1 VAVRV
6 AVVTGG
12 ASGIGRACALA
23 FADTGAAVAVI
34 DADGDGAAGTADA
47 IRESGG
53 EALALVADVADSE
66 AVDAAF
72 RQIDERFGRVDAAV
86 NSAGIQGA
94 LGETADCTDE
104 NWHRTLG
111 INLTGTFLAMKH
123 ELHAMLRGDG
133 GAIVNVA
140 SNFGLV
146 AAPRMPAYAAS
157 KHGVIGL
164 TKAAALDY
172 ATRGIRVNALCPG
185 GTDTP
190 MIHKSSEADPAVRK
204 RMTEEVM
211 ELHPM
216 RRWARPEEIAATA
229 LWLCSPD
236 AGYVNGAAIAADG
249 GYVAQ

>member
-1 VAVRV
+1 MDVRV

-53 EALALVADVADSE
+53 EALALVADVADGE
-66 AVDAAF
+66 AVAEAF
-72 RQIDERFGRVDAAV
+72 RQIDERFGRLDCAV
-86 NSAGIQGA
+86 NSAGVQGA
-94 LGETADCTDE
+94 LGDAAECTEE
-104 NWHRTLG
+104 NWHRTIG
-111 INLTGTFLAMKH
+111 INLTGIWLAMKH
-123 ELHAMLRGDG
+123 ELPAMLRGDG

-146 AAPRMPAYAAS
+146 GGPRMPAYAAS
-157 KHGVIGL
+157 KHGVVGL
-164 TKAAALDY
+164 TKASALDY
-172 ATRGIRVNALCPG
+172 ATRGIRINALCPG

-190 MIHKSSEADPAVRK
+190 MIHKATAVDPAEI
-204 RMTEEVM
+204 MA
-211 ELHPM
+211 LHPM

-236 AGYVNGAAIAADG
+236 AGYVTGAAIAADG